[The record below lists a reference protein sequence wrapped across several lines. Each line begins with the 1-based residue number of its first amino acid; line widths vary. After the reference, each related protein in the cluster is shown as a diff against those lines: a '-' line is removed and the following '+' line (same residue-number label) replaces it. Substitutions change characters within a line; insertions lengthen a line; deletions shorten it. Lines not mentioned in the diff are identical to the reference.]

1 MATYEGRPAGRRPF
15 SIRLPMIT
23 GRAGRRLRRS
33 LLVFPLTLLALA
45 ARVDTL
51 SAQVPAR
58 VATPYTLMDDGD
70 RLNLEFGA
78 ETPLRGNGPFTGYGY
93 FFYTRPHFLDE
104 DLYLRLVIPPG
115 YLISELIRD
124 HWPSRNSAVGVGIS
138 GGLWAESQV
147 EFRDGRF
154 EKEESFSGHSAGG
167 TFAYYLRGPKIGGLL
182 PLEGQ
187 IRANPKYVWYDRTGD
202 TSRRFR
208 LPENSAIY
216 DARAGIR
223 LGGVP
228 PQLFPNVALELS
240 VWHAVSYRETA
251 GRYGLP
257 ERLAE
262 TEHLTQRTW
271 TRVGGIYTF
280 WGTQASAFLN
290 AGIAE
295 DTDALSTFRM
305 GGGLRLR
312 AEFPLMLHGYN
323 IEEVFAR
330 RFWLANVAYRFP
342 IWPGQDRVHLQLLA
356 DYARVDYI
364 RDHRL
369 PRTGLTGVGANLS
382 VALTKRI
389 TLVVGYGYGIDAR
402 RHHGFGGHDID
413 AQVEFKR

>member
-1 MATYEGRPAGRRPF
+1 MATDEGRPAGRRPR

-33 LLVFPLTLLALA
+33 LLLLPLTLLALA
-45 ARVDTL
+45 ARVDTG

-58 VATPYTLMDDGD
+58 VAAPYTLMDDGD

-78 ETPLRGNGPFTGYGY
+78 ETPLRGNGPLTGYGY

-124 HWPSRNSAVGVGIS
+124 HWPSRNSAVGVGVS

-202 TSRRFR
+202 TARRFR

-216 DARAGIR
+216 DGRAGIR

-251 GRYGLP
+251 GRYGLA

-280 WGTQASAFLN
+280 WGTQASAGL
-290 AGIAE
+290 AE

-305 GGGLRLR
+305 
-312 AEFPLMLHGYN
+312 AAASACAPSS
-323 IEEVFAR
+323 
-330 RFWLANVAYRFP
+330 P
-342 IWPGQDRVHLQLLA
+342 
-356 DYARVDYI
+356 
-364 RDHRL
+364 
-369 PRTGLTGVGANLS
+369 
-382 VALTKRI
+382 
-389 TLVVGYGYGIDAR
+389 
-402 RHHGFGGHDID
+402 
-413 AQVEFKR
+413 